1 MLTIA
6 HRLNTII
13 DYDRVIVLDKGRL
26 MQFDTPYQLIQQGNG
41 IFYELFQNLS
51 SDIRNELKRM
61 AQIAHYRNNEK
72 NNSTDQSLIPENN
85 YEFID

>member
-13 DYDRVIVLDKGRL
+13 DYDRVIVLDKGCL
-26 MQFDTPYQLIQQGNG
+26 MQFDTPYELIEQGNG
-41 IFYELFQNLS
+41 IFYELFHNLS

-61 AQIAHYRNNEK
+61 ANISHFRYGKINPNDHLINNG
-72 NNSTDQSLIPENN
+72 NIN
-85 YEFID
+85 EFID